1 MFDLFKNKKKI
12 NKTND
17 DVFSKIASLLI
28 HAAKIDENYSEDEK
42 IIIKKTLIEL
52 GIDKKNIEEVM
63 NNAEVNEANSNQ
75 ILEFTKEVKNLDEEN
90 KIKIVETLWSIIYSD
105 NKSDIYE
112 SNLMRRLSGLLY
124 LDNKVVGDIKSKIIK
139 NKNDISS

>member
-63 NNAEVNEANSNQ
+63 NNAEINEANSNQ

>member
-1 MFDLFKNKKKI
+1 MFDLLKNKKKI

-52 GIDKKNIEEVM
+52 GVDKKNIEEVM

-112 SNLMRRLSGLLY
+112 SNLMRRLSGPLY
-124 LDNKVVGDIKSKIIK
+124 LANKVVGDIKSKIIK

>member
-52 GIDKKNIEEVM
+52 GVDKKNIEEVM

>member
-1 MFDLFKNKKKI
+1 MFDLLKNKKKI

-63 NNAEVNEANSNQ
+63 NNAEINEANSNQ

>member
-1 MFDLFKNKKKI
+1 MILNLFKKENKKKLENPLI
-12 NKTND
+12 
-17 DVFSKIASLLI
+17 KITSLLI

-52 GIDKKNIEEVM
+52 GVDKKNIEEVM